1 MKEQTD
7 AIIKKKED
15 IIAEMKR
22 DAERLNQQL
31 ISKDM
36 ENQNLKQSLMQL
48 QDELFTLQNEL
59 EVLNQYTEQKN
70 DA

>member
-1 MKEQTD
+1 MKEQAD

-48 QDELFTLQNEL
+48 
-59 EVLNQYTEQKN
+59 
-70 DA
+70 